1 MWNWDT
7 NAKVIRDRQGG
18 KHSRRLLRD
27 CEFFGNLRITSVSSS
42 TADYLANVRLTLT
55 HPPPLPTTSSSH
67 RQRQTLNP
75 PTLIYVLRW
84 RWGSLAQ
91 IKHKVFST
99 SLMNRH
105 KANGVIS
112 LLMFKIVDYDYYIK
126 AAKSIYVLSKNLKSV
141 WNRGWLWLPCISA
154 GNHDK
159 THKIS
164 LNVGPSSEEQWG
176 QVSRDQAESDVIT
189 ATAQLQPSR
198 KHLLTIK
205 MQQNRNHRLQR
216 KLERIRN
223 CVHIKRCLTM
233 NWN

>member
-1 MWNWDT
+1 MSYKWEST
-7 NAKVIRDRQGG
+7 
-18 KHSRRLLRD
+18 SRGFQPGEGPSRD
-27 CEFFGNLRITSVSSS
+27 CEIFGNLRIPFVRSS
-42 TADYLANVRLTLT
+42 TVDYLANVRLTLT
-55 HPPPLPTTSSSH
+55 HPPPLPTSSSH
-67 RQRQTLNP
+67 RQLQTLNP

-112 LLMFKIVDYDYYIK
+112 LLMFKIVDYNYYIK

-154 GNHDK
+154 GNHNKTQDK
-159 THKIS
+159 
-164 LNVGPSSEEQWG
+164 SECGAEQWG
-176 QVSRDQAESDVIT
+176 AVRTGVT
-189 ATAQLQPSR
+189 WPSLMLSLPPPSSSTGR

-205 MQQNRNHRLQR
+205 MQQNN
-216 KLERIRN
+216 
-223 CVHIKRCLTM
+223 
-233 NWN
+233 

>member
-27 CEFFGNLRITSVSSS
+27 CEFFGNLRITFVSSS

-159 THKIS
+159 THK
-164 LNVGPSSEEQWG
+164 SECGAEQWG
-176 QVSRDQAESDVIT
+176 AVRTGVTWPGRVWCYHRHRPAP
-189 ATAQLQPSR
+189 AQQKTSA
-198 KHLLTIK
+198 H
-205 MQQNRNHRLQR
+205 N
-216 KLERIRN
+216 
-223 CVHIKRCLTM
+223 
-233 NWN
+233 